1 MKHGESAERG
11 RTTAVPPRLA
21 GIPYGVLRPVD
32 AADTYAHP
40 RPQISRLADRG
51 VLYRLATG
59 YYAVVPPGRQA
70 TGWRPSLEAA
80 AYGIAA
86 ATEGPDNVVL
96 MGLSA
101 ARMHGAIPRA
111 LAVAVVAAPRQRPPV
126 HLADRAAEVLFV
138 RRDTQRLDAE
148 RVSTDLGTALV
159 TGVEQTVLDLA
170 HRPDLGGV
178 AQEARAAV
186 RALLP
191 RADPALLGDLAGR
204 QRLRAARD
212 RALDWAR

>member
-1 MKHGESAERG
+1 L
-11 RTTAVPPRLA
+11 PPRLA
-21 GIPYGVLRPVD
+21 RVPYGVLRPVD

-40 RPQISRLADRG
+40 RPQLSRLAGRG
-51 VLYRLATG
+51 VLHRLATG
-59 YYAVVPPGRQA
+59 YYALVPPGRQA

-86 ATEGPDNVVL
+86 SNDGPDSVVL

-101 ARMHGAIPRA
+101 ARMHAAIPRA
-111 LAVAVVAAPRQRPPV
+111 LAVAVVATPRQRPPV
-126 HLADRAAEVLFV
+126 HLVDRAAEVLFV
-138 RRDTQRLDAE
+138 RRDTQRLDAA
-148 RVSTDLGTALV
+148 RASTDLGTALV

-170 HRPDLGGV
+170 HRPELGAV

-191 RADPALLGDLAGR
+191 RADPALLDELAGQ

-212 RALDWAR
+212 RALQWAG